1 MAGNHHDDD
10 DDKSD
15 HRPDIWI
22 ESQKLLKTSLN
33 VQREHGYLYGY
44 STLVFIGSH
53 FGGKSSI
60 INRFIDQTKS
70 TNDLSKYEETIA
82 LEYRYL
88 CRQIDSS
95 AMDNRLHNNRINY
108 YENNMKICNI
118 WELGH
123 ELLFI
128 DLLKFTIN
136 NHTII
141 NNNVS
146 LIIVID
152 LTQPNK
158 MATLLDN
165 IIKWIRKH
173 LQSILSIDHQ
183 TCEQMQQLSLKRS
196 IYYRSDN
203 ENNEN
208 RPKNPLL
215 IPVTIIGSKY
225 DEYQN
230 MDPEI
235 KKQITRYLRT
245 ISYELGGQIIYHSN
259 RSDTL
264 TKRVNQAFES
274 LAFDRLTFDQEDRS
288 KPSVSTNIAKPIL
301 LPFGYDTVAKIGI
314 ESTSTMD
321 QVRQQFEKIFPQ
333 IDLEQSYQST
343 MGDIDPRFDTNFA
356 EPEIDKILE
365 YKYMLLDGG
374 GGGNK
379 NRTK

>member
-1 MAGNHHDDD
+1 
-10 DDKSD
+10 
-15 HRPDIWI
+15 
-22 ESQKLLKTSLN
+22 
-33 VQREHGYLYGY
+33 
-44 STLVFIGSH
+44 
-53 FGGKSSI
+53 
-60 INRFIDQTKS
+60 
-70 TNDLSKYEETIA
+70 
-82 LEYRYL
+82 
-88 CRQIDSS
+88 
-95 AMDNRLHNNRINY
+95 MDNRLRQQQDQLF
-108 YENNMKICNI
+108 YENSMKICNI

-203 ENNEN
+203 ENNDN

-374 GGGNK
+374 VGGGGGNK

>member
-1 MAGNHHDDD
+1 
-10 DDKSD
+10 
-15 HRPDIWI
+15 
-22 ESQKLLKTSLN
+22 
-33 VQREHGYLYGY
+33 
-44 STLVFIGSH
+44 
-53 FGGKSSI
+53 
-60 INRFIDQTKS
+60 
-70 TNDLSKYEETIA
+70 
-82 LEYRYL
+82 
-88 CRQIDSS
+88 
-95 AMDNRLHNNRINY
+95 MDNRLQQQDQLF

-136 NHTII
+136 NHTI

-173 LQSILSIDHQ
+173 LQSILSNDDHQ

-203 ENNEN
+203 ENNDN

-374 GGGNK
+374 VGGGGGNK